1 MSTNQNEENLLPEQY
16 KNPEVDYEHRDLSPR
31 AVFMFLIG
39 LAMVIVV
46 AGLILWGMF
55 RTFGHGNVTPQPSA
69 TAISTPV
76 QALPP
81 GGDPA
86 RNFPAPQLQPDPT
99 ADLNK
104 FRTREEE
111 TLNSYGWIDKDHG
124 VVRIPIDRAMQLME
138 QKGFAVRVPGQP
150 IPSVPPP
157 AAGQPAPATPGAP
170 PAAQ

>member
-1 MSTNQNEENLLPEQY
+1 MSTNQNEENRLPEQF

-39 LAMVIVV
+39 LALVIVV

-55 RTFGHGNVTPQPSA
+55 RTFGHGNVTPQPHS

-76 QALPP
+76 RALPS

-86 RNFPAPQLQPDPT
+86 QTFPAPQLQPDPT

-104 FRTREEE
+104 FRTREEQI
-111 TLNSYGWIDKDHG
+111 LSSYGWVDKDNG
-124 VVRIPIDRAMQLME
+124 VVRIPIDRAMQLIE
-138 QKGFAVRVPGQP
+138 QRGLPVRVPGQP

-157 AAGQPAPATPGAP
+157 PSGQPAGGTPP
-170 PAAQ
+170 TQ